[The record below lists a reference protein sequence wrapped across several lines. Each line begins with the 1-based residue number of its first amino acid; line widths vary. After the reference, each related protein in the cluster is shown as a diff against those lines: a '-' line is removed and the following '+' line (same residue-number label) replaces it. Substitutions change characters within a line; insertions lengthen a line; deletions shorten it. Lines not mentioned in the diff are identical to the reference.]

1 MPFKDDSFFPSQFH
15 DDMSNMGICVFDHKG
30 KFLYMNDSFLG
41 IRNVNRSFYESLTC
55 FDLLDNS
62 LIDKCILDVVRQKQ
76 IPVSDVQTVMAP
88 DGSVLCKQLVT
99 VYPIFDESHTL
110 KNYIAYYKRLDTFI
124 QSGSTAS
131 EENIPFRIGDNPII
145 AESPSMRAL
154 YSKAKEV
161 ADTDATVLIT
171 GETGTGK
178 DVLAKFIHASS
189 KRKNKDLVVVDC
201 AALPGSLMEAELF
214 GYEKGSFTGASQ
226 SKSGLIESA
235 DGSTLFLDE
244 INSLPL
250 DLQGKLLRT
259 LETKTVKRIGAV
271 KTKPVNFRLIVATNM
286 DLLQCVKDKNFR
298 LDLYYRINVLTFHI
312 PALRNRTEDIIPLAR
327 IYEKSFQEKYSRQR
341 YFSPQLY
348 SEMLAYSWPG
358 NVRELKNFVERL
370 VIMGPEDT
378 LLSIANAPSSATELP
393 PKAAAKENPPSI
405 PTGLPIGSPADPS
418 PAFHPAA
425 DPVPKKDP
433 LPSARLFRGQNAAQE
448 KAVILE
454 ALRINGNHRERTA
467 DYLNISRRTLQY
479 KLKKYDLL

>member
-1 MPFKDDSFFPSQFH
+1 
-15 DDMSNMGICVFDHKG
+15 
-30 KFLYMNDSFLG
+30 
-41 IRNVNRSFYESLTC
+41 
-55 FDLLDNS
+55 
-62 LIDKCILDVVRQKQ
+62 
-76 IPVSDVQTVMAP
+76 
-88 DGSVLCKQLVT
+88 
-99 VYPIFDESHTL
+99 
-110 KNYIAYYKRLDTFI
+110 
-124 QSGSTAS
+124 
-131 EENIPFRIGDNPII
+131 
-145 AESPSMRAL
+145 
-154 YSKAKEV
+154 
-161 ADTDATVLIT
+161 
-171 GETGTGK
+171 
-178 DVLAKFIHASS
+178 
-189 KRKNKDLVVVDC
+189 
-201 AALPGSLMEAELF
+201 MEAELF

-358 NVRELKNFVERL
+358 NIRELKNFVERL

-378 LLSIANAPSSATELP
+378 LLSIANAPSSSTELP
-393 PKAAAKENPPSI
+393 PKTAAKENPPSI

-425 DPVPKKDP
+425 DPVPNKDP
-433 LPSARLFRGQNAAQE
+433 LPSARLFRGQNEAQE